1 MDSVQSYKITEKGL
15 NQGYY
20 GGSSSGQNA
29 NWGSK
34 ATKKENKYQGPPN
47 GYAIAYSGSECYS
60 QSHHPTHGMSKQQTA
75 YGMAETW
82 DEYGRSCGS
91 QKSQN
96 GNAMSKTQVPGR
108 GNGTGF
114 GKHSS
119 NGISQIQA
127 HGSSNH
133 TSPGKRQG
141 HGYGYGGSAPRN
153 QKTSGGMG
161 LGFNNHTNYEI
172 TEAYG
177 YDETNGCGTYPNNG
191 MAHNQAHPRGKHSG
205 QGNGFIKTQAYGP
218 GKNTGYEISKTETYY
233 SNESHQYRGADG
245 YRAGKGDHSVK
256 GLLRKI
262 KDGISGN
269 NRCSDT
275 ESDSDND
282 DYGMRKVMIASS
294 WNIKP
299 KYSPS
304 FVLQLISS
312 SFFLDNKTN
321 DFYLV

>member
-1 MDSVQSYKITEKGL
+1 MDSMQCYKNTEKGL

-34 ATKKENKYQGPPN
+34 ANKKENKYQGPPN
-47 GYAIAYSGSECYS
+47 GYVMAYSGSECYS
-60 QSHHPTHGMSKQQTA
+60 QSHHPTHGMSKSQTT

-91 QKSQN
+91 QKFQN
-96 GNAMSKTQVPGR
+96 GNAMSKTQVHGR
-108 GNGTGF
+108 GNGF
-114 GKHSS
+114 DKHSS

-141 HGYGYGGSAPRN
+141 HGYDYGGSAPRN
-153 QKTSGGMG
+153 QKSSGGMG
-161 LGFNNHTNYEI
+161 HGFNNHTNYEI

-177 YDETNGCGTYPNNG
+177 YDEPNGSGTYTNNG
-191 MAHNQAHPRGKHSG
+191 MAHNQAHLRGKHSG
-205 QGNGFIKTQAYGP
+205 QGNGFIKTQSYVP
-218 GKNTGYEISKTETYY
+218 GKNMGYEISKTETYY

-282 DYGMRKVMIASS
+282 NDYGMRKV
-294 WNIKP
+294 W
-299 KYSPS
+299 
-304 FVLQLISS
+304 IS
-312 SFFLDNKTN
+312 KAI
-321 DFYLV
+321 